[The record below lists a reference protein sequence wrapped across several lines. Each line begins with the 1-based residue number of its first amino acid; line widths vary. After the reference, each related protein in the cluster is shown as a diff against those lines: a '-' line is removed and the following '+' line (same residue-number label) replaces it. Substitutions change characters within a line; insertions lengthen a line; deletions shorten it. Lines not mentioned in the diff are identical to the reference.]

1 MPHARGVAPR
11 RELPCRARPEP
22 GRRPGRRHVPV
33 AQHGRLHR
41 AGRGDLGRPDRRPG
55 RRGPAQRP
63 RARRHRVRRCA
74 ARRAGRRRRPQ
85 RAGGR
90 GRVPLQPQRRGAA
103 PVRRPRRRRHLP
115 LHPLRAHRRPAGVR
129 QLRAARSQGALHL
142 RGHRAARLAGRV
154 RATRGGPDGRTATA
168 RPRSRSPRRHPS
180 PTYLTA
186 LAAGPYHRV
195 DGHLGGGRDA
205 EGPARGALPGVDGR
219 APRAR
224 GDLHRHPAGPGLLRP
239 RLRLPLPLGQVRLDL
254 RPRVQPRRDGEPR
267 PRHLHRGLHPP
278 RRGDPGGPGP
288 PGRGDPARDGA
299 HVVRRPGDP
308 ALVGRHV
315 AEGVVRRPDGL
326 PRHGGG
332 DRVRRRVGHLRRPAQ
347 GVGLPPGPAAHD
359 APDRRRPSTT
369 SRRRGRTSTGSPTRR
384 ARRCSSS

>member
-1 MPHARGVAPR
+1 M
-11 RELPCRARPEP
+11 
-22 GRRPGRRHVPV
+22 
-33 AQHGRLHR
+33 
-41 AGRGDLGRPDRRPG
+41 
-55 RRGPAQRP
+55 
-63 RARRHRVRRCA
+63 
-74 ARRAGRRRRPQ
+74 
-85 RAGGR
+85 
-90 GRVPLQPQRRGAA
+90 PLQPQRRGTA

-115 LHPLRAHRRPAGVR
+115 LHPFRAHRRAAGVR
-129 QLRAARSQGALHL
+129 HLRAARSQGAVHV
-142 RGHRAARLAGRV
+142 RRDRA
-154 RATRGGPDGRTATA
+154 RATGRSCPDNPSGPGTDATSR
-168 RPRSRSPRRHPS
+168 RPSRSPRRHRSRPTSPRWPPGPTTGS
-180 PTYLTA
+180 PTS
-186 LAAGPYHRV
+186 GR
-195 DGHLGGGRDA
+195 GERDA
-205 EGPARGALPGVDGR
+205 RGPARGALPGVDGR

-254 RPRVQPRRDGEPR
+254 RPRVQHRRDGEPR

-278 RRGDPGGPGP
+278 RRGDAGGPGP

-299 HVVRRPGDP
+299 HVVRRPRDP

-315 AEGVVRRPDGL
+315 VEGVVRRPDGL

-359 APDRRRPSTT
+359 APDRRGQSTT

>member
-1 MPHARGVAPR
+1 M
-11 RELPCRARPEP
+11 
-22 GRRPGRRHVPV
+22 
-33 AQHGRLHR
+33 
-41 AGRGDLGRPDRRPG
+41 
-55 RRGPAQRP
+55 
-63 RARRHRVRRCA
+63 
-74 ARRAGRRRRPQ
+74 
-85 RAGGR
+85 
-90 GRVPLQPQRRGAA
+90 PLQPQRRGPA

-115 LHPLRAHRRPAGVR
+115 LHPFRAHRRAAGVR
-129 QLRAARSQGALHL
+129 RLRAARSQGAVHV
-142 RGHRAARLAGRV
+142 RGDRPARLADRV
-154 RATRGGPDGRTATA
+154 RTARAGPDGRRLSTTVTFAPT
-168 RPRSRSPRRHPS
+168 PPQS
-180 PTYLTA
+180 TYLTA

-195 DGHLGGGRDA
+195 TTSGRA
-205 EGPARGALPGVDGR
+205 GTSTFRWGALPGVDGR
-219 APRAR
+219 APRPR
-224 GDLHRHPAGPGLLRP
+224 GDPHRHPAGPGLLRR

-254 RPRVQPRRDGEPR
+254 RPRVQHRRDGEPR
-267 PRHLHRGLHPP
+267 PRHLHRGPSPP

-308 ALVGRHV
+308 ALVGRHLV
-315 AEGVVRRPDGL
+315 EGVVRRPDGL

-369 SRRRGRTSTGSPTRR
+369 WRRRGRTSTGSPTPR